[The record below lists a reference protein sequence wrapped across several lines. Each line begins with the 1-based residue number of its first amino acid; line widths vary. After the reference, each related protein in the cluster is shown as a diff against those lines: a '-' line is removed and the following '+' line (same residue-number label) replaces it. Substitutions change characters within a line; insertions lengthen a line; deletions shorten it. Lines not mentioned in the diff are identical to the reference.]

1 MGLMASFERGMERF
15 LVPVAIKLNSQ
26 KHVAAVRDGFVFT
39 FPIIMASSLI
49 ILINFAILS
58 PDGFIAGLLH
68 LNSIFPNLE
77 KAQAI
82 FTPVMNGSV
91 NIMSIMIAFLVAR
104 NVAISYEQDDLLCG
118 LTAIGA
124 FFIVYTPY
132 QMIDGQAFLTTKY
145 LGAQGLFVAVIVAL
159 ITSEIFCRLARNP
172 KITITM
178 PAAVP
183 PAVARSFKVLLPI
196 FFVMVFFSAL
206 NYCLTLI
213 SPAGLNDL
221 IYTLIQTPLKHMGT
235 NIFAVIILGAV
246 GNFLWVLGIHGPN
259 TTSAIRE
266 TVFSEAN
273 LENLSWAA
281 QHGTTWGAPYPITW
295 TSIND
300 AFANCGGSGMTLG
313 LLLAIFIASKRAEYR
328 DLAKMSFIPGIFNIN
343 EPIMFGLPIVLN
355 PIMMV
360 PFIMVPIV
368 NCAIGYFFVSMEIIP
383 PVAYAVPWT
392 TPGPLIA
399 FLGTG
404 GNWLALLVGFSCVAA
419 GVGIEN
425 WALGVGLFD
434 MSLSRDDVDVYSRDF
449 TRTSQMNT
457 NSVDVRYRNIPLWDD
472 ATLSLMAKYSAPN
485 KTDQQQ
491 DNENDDSYF
500 EMKDSWMLTSVL
512 RQNLQRDTFN
522 EFTLQVAN
530 NSYASSFASFS
541 DASNTMAHGRYY
553 YGDHTNGIAWRL
565 ISQGEMYLTDNI
577 IMANALVYSH
587 GEDVY
592 SYESGAHSD
601 FDSIRTVIRPAWIW
615 NTWNQT
621 GLELGWFKQQNKTQ
635 QGVTLNESAYKT
647 TLWHA
652 LKVGESILGSRP
664 EIRFYGTYINILDNE
679 LSNFKFNENSKDEFM
694 AGIQAEVW
702 W

>member
-26 KHVAAVRDGFVFT
+26 KNVAAVRDGFVFT

-104 NVAISYEQDDLLCG
+104 NMAISYEQDDLLCG

-404 GNWLALLVGFSCVAA
+404 GNWLALLVGFLC
-419 GVGIEN
+419 
-425 WALGVGLFD
+425 LGV
-434 MSLSRDDVDVYSRDF
+434 
-449 TRTSQMNT
+449 
-457 NSVDVRYRNIPLWDD
+457 
-472 ATLSLMAKYSAPN
+472 ATMIYLPFVIAAN
-485 KTDQQQ
+485 K
-491 DNENDDSYF
+491 
-500 EMKDSWMLTSVL
+500 V
-512 RQNLQRDTFN
+512 
-522 EFTLQVAN
+522 N
-530 NSYASSFASFS
+530 NM
-541 DASNTMAHGRYY
+541 T
-553 YGDHTNGIAWRL
+553 TNG
-565 ISQGEMYLTDNI
+565 
-577 IMANALVYSH
+577 
-587 GEDVY
+587 
-592 SYESGAHSD
+592 
-601 FDSIRTVIRPAWIW
+601 
-615 NTWNQT
+615 
-621 GLELGWFKQQNKTQ
+621 
-635 QGVTLNESAYKT
+635 
-647 TLWHA
+647 
-652 LKVGESILGSRP
+652 
-664 EIRFYGTYINILDNE
+664 
-679 LSNFKFNENSKDEFM
+679 
-694 AGIQAEVW
+694 
-702 W
+702 

>member
-1 MGLMASFERGMERF
+1 MFAGKKSAQIRE
-15 LVPVAIKLNSQ
+15 
-26 KHVAAVRDGFVFT
+26 
-39 FPIIMASSLI
+39 
-49 ILINFAILS
+49 ILISESAWEEMTCLFAPS
-58 PDGFIAGLLH
+58 
-68 LNSIFPNLE
+68 
-77 KAQAI
+77 
-82 FTPVMNGSV
+82 
-91 NIMSIMIAFLVAR
+91 
-104 NVAISYEQDDLLCG
+104 
-118 LTAIGA
+118 
-124 FFIVYTPY
+124 
-132 QMIDGQAFLTTKY
+132 
-145 LGAQGLFVAVIVAL
+145 
-159 ITSEIFCRLARNP
+159 LARNP

-183 PAVARSFKVLLPI
+183 PAVSRSFKVLLPI

-221 IYTLIQTPLKHMGT
+221 IYKLIQTPLKHMGT

-360 PFIMVPIV
+360 PFILVPIV

-404 GNWLALLVGFSCVAA
+404 GNWLALLVGFLC
-419 GVGIEN
+419 
-425 WALGVGLFD
+425 LGV
-434 MSLSRDDVDVYSRDF
+434 
-449 TRTSQMNT
+449 
-457 NSVDVRYRNIPLWDD
+457 
-472 ATLSLMAKYSAPN
+472 ATMIYLPFVIAAN
-485 KTDQQQ
+485 KV
-491 DNENDDSYF
+491 NN
-500 EMKDSWMLTSVL
+500 LT
-512 RQNLQRDTFN
+512 
-522 EFTLQVAN
+522 
-530 NSYASSFASFS
+530 
-541 DASNTMAHGRYY
+541 
-553 YGDHTNGIAWRL
+553 TNG
-565 ISQGEMYLTDNI
+565 
-577 IMANALVYSH
+577 
-587 GEDVY
+587 
-592 SYESGAHSD
+592 
-601 FDSIRTVIRPAWIW
+601 
-615 NTWNQT
+615 
-621 GLELGWFKQQNKTQ
+621 
-635 QGVTLNESAYKT
+635 
-647 TLWHA
+647 
-652 LKVGESILGSRP
+652 
-664 EIRFYGTYINILDNE
+664 
-679 LSNFKFNENSKDEFM
+679 
-694 AGIQAEVW
+694 
-702 W
+702 

>member
-104 NVAISYEQDDLLCG
+104 NMAISYEQDDLLCG

-159 ITSEIFCRLARNP
+159 ITSEIFYRLARNP

-404 GNWLALLVGFSCVAA
+404 GNWLALLVGFLC
-419 GVGIEN
+419 
-425 WALGVGLFD
+425 LGV
-434 MSLSRDDVDVYSRDF
+434 
-449 TRTSQMNT
+449 
-457 NSVDVRYRNIPLWDD
+457 
-472 ATLSLMAKYSAPN
+472 ATMIYLPFVIAAN
-485 KTDQQQ
+485 K
-491 DNENDDSYF
+491 
-500 EMKDSWMLTSVL
+500 V
-512 RQNLQRDTFN
+512 
-522 EFTLQVAN
+522 N
-530 NSYASSFASFS
+530 NM
-541 DASNTMAHGRYY
+541 T
-553 YGDHTNGIAWRL
+553 TNG
-565 ISQGEMYLTDNI
+565 
-577 IMANALVYSH
+577 
-587 GEDVY
+587 
-592 SYESGAHSD
+592 
-601 FDSIRTVIRPAWIW
+601 
-615 NTWNQT
+615 
-621 GLELGWFKQQNKTQ
+621 
-635 QGVTLNESAYKT
+635 
-647 TLWHA
+647 
-652 LKVGESILGSRP
+652 
-664 EIRFYGTYINILDNE
+664 
-679 LSNFKFNENSKDEFM
+679 
-694 AGIQAEVW
+694 
-702 W
+702 

>member
-404 GNWLALLVGFSCVAA
+404 GNWLALLVGFLWVAGRYQNTGQVCAAAKRFIIEEGIASAFTERFVAA
-419 GVGIEN
+419 AAALKMGDPRDEEN
-425 WALGVGLFD
+425 ALGPMARFDLRDELHHQVEKTLAQGARLLLGGEKMAGAGNYYPPTVLANVTPEMTAFREEMFGPVAAITIAKDAEHALELANDSEFGL
-434 MSLSRDDVDVYSRDF
+434 SATIF
-449 TRTSQMNT
+449 TTDETQARQMAARLECGGVFING
-457 NSVDVRYRNIPLWDD
+457 YC
-472 ATLSLMAKYSAPN
+472 A
-485 KTDQQQ
+485 
-491 DNENDDSYF
+491 
-500 EMKDSWMLTSVL
+500 
-512 RQNLQRDTFN
+512 
-522 EFTLQVAN
+522 
-530 NSYASSFASFS
+530 S
-541 DASNTMAHGRYY
+541 DARVAFGGVKKSGFGR
-553 YGDHTNGIAWRL
+553 
-565 ISQGEMYLTDNI
+565 
-577 IMANALVYSH
+577 
-587 GEDVY
+587 
-592 SYESGAHSD
+592 
-601 FDSIRTVIRPAWIW
+601 
-615 NTWNQT
+615 
-621 GLELGWFKQQNKTQ
+621 
-635 QGVTLNESAYKT
+635 
-647 TLWHA
+647 
-652 LKVGESILGSRP
+652 
-664 EIRFYGTYINILDNE
+664 E
-679 LSNFKFNENSKDEFM
+679 LSHFGLHEFCNIQTVWKDR
-694 AGIQAEVW
+694 V
-702 W
+702 

>member
-145 LGAQGLFVAVIVAL
+145 LGAQA
-159 ITSEIFCRLARNP
+159 
-172 KITITM
+172 
-178 PAAVP
+178 
-183 PAVARSFKVLLPI
+183 
-196 FFVMVFFSAL
+196 
-206 NYCLTLI
+206 
-213 SPAGLNDL
+213 
-221 IYTLIQTPLKHMGT
+221 
-235 NIFAVIILGAV
+235 
-246 GNFLWVLGIHGPN
+246 
-259 TTSAIRE
+259 
-266 TVFSEAN
+266 
-273 LENLSWAA
+273 
-281 QHGTTWGAPYPITW
+281 
-295 TSIND
+295 
-300 AFANCGGSGMTLG
+300 LG

-404 GNWLALLVGFSCVAA
+404 GNWLALLVGFLC
-419 GVGIEN
+419 
-425 WALGVGLFD
+425 LGV
-434 MSLSRDDVDVYSRDF
+434 
-449 TRTSQMNT
+449 
-457 NSVDVRYRNIPLWDD
+457 
-472 ATLSLMAKYSAPN
+472 ATMIYLPFVIAAN
-485 KTDQQQ
+485 K
-491 DNENDDSYF
+491 
-500 EMKDSWMLTSVL
+500 V
-512 RQNLQRDTFN
+512 
-522 EFTLQVAN
+522 N
-530 NSYASSFASFS
+530 NM
-541 DASNTMAHGRYY
+541 T
-553 YGDHTNGIAWRL
+553 TNG
-565 ISQGEMYLTDNI
+565 
-577 IMANALVYSH
+577 
-587 GEDVY
+587 
-592 SYESGAHSD
+592 
-601 FDSIRTVIRPAWIW
+601 
-615 NTWNQT
+615 
-621 GLELGWFKQQNKTQ
+621 
-635 QGVTLNESAYKT
+635 
-647 TLWHA
+647 
-652 LKVGESILGSRP
+652 
-664 EIRFYGTYINILDNE
+664 
-679 LSNFKFNENSKDEFM
+679 
-694 AGIQAEVW
+694 
-702 W
+702 